1 MERKCHKMKRKTSKI
16 LITLLVV
23 GGIVLG
29 AFIGILS
36 FFLTQNN
43 AGVATGI
50 ESLSNYIAIF
60 SILITM
66 ISILIPVSS
75 YFVNKDE
82 AKRLND
88 SFDEKTAQIGA
99 HFERLEES
107 VQDKIQHL
115 DNAQVEL
122 LEYIVKE
129 YNVSYDEG
137 DDSYYKA
144 NLNYIGALLLFQ
156 NGSYD
161 ESRAKVRVAV
171 EELQNLSAPDA
182 GDSEET
188 LAKTTLLVYK
198 SFNLYRKLS
207 GRTRAFPQLLGDI
220 ERFIAGIG
228 HNEAHRFFPV
238 LNYVYIKARLD
249 NIEKNFFTDK
259 AFDDL
264 LSKIDFF
271 RSTTLYED
279 KVKHLQH
286 STLMAR
292 FHYIRAYYL
301 ADHESKSADYA
312 KSLEFAKKACDCLDA
327 LRENQHKGEY
337 ERLIEND
344 CKYAIVRILEKIS
357 FCFPAEQRKEIL
369 ALSHREIQ
377 QLIEQ
382 KKEPRYYLELS
393 EILKKT
399 GKDKQGE
406 ADQAA
411 LYGYLL
417 SPTDPLLAAQCAYI
431 YLREYLKNGISAY
444 LIKAEDC
451 IAPAYWI
458 YTQERS
464 RYAQVNVKF
473 SYIASLYAVI
483 KCYILK
489 LSAEGGKDTADTVNM
504 VLECID
510 NSIKD
515 NRNNVP
521 NYRRAIMLYILIL
534 RHRLCGEDKAGAI
547 VKRLKTLVVQFQKNP
562 ALVFRKGEAF
572 YSFSECVHKI
582 SPDTA
587 SDDELIAHFS
597 FLLDDPA
604 AQI

>member
-1 MERKCHKMKRKTSKI
+1 MKRKTSKV
-16 LITLLVV
+16 LIVLLVI
-23 GGIVLG
+23 GAIVLG

-43 AGVATGI
+43 ASAPTGNDA
-50 ESLSNYIAIF
+50 LANYIAIF

-82 AKRLND
+82 AKRLNE
-88 SFDEKTAQIGA
+88 SFEQETHEIDE
-99 HFERLEES
+99 HFKSLEKS
-107 VQDKIQHL
+107 VQNKIQHL

-161 ESRAKVRVAV
+161 DSRSKIRVAV
-171 EELQNLSAPDA
+171 EELQNLSAPNQN
-182 GDSEET
+182 DSEET
-188 LAKTTLLVYK
+188 LTKTTLLVYK
-198 SFNLYRKLS
+198 SFDLYRKLS
-207 GRTRAFPQLLGDI
+207 GRTRAFPELLQDI

-259 AFDDL
+259 SFDA
-264 LSKIDFF
+264 LSAKIDFF

-301 ADHESKSADYA
+301 ADHESKSTDYA
-312 KSLEFAKKACDCLDA
+312 KALEYAKKACDCLEA
-327 LRENQHKGEY
+327 LRQNQHKSEI
-337 ERLIEND
+337 ERMIEND
-344 CKYAIVRILEKIS
+344 CKYSIVRILEKIS
-357 FCFPAEQRKEIL
+357 FCFPADQRKEIL
-369 ALSHREIQ
+369 GLSYTQIQ

-382 KKEPRYYLELS
+382 KKEPKYYLELS

-399 GKDKQGE
+399 GKDKQSD

-483 KCYILK
+483 KSYVMK
-489 LSAEGGKDTADTVNM
+489 LSAEGGGDTADTVNM

-510 NSIKD
+510 SSIRD

-521 NYRRAIMLYILIL
+521 NYRRAIMIYIFLL
-534 RHRLCGEDKAGAI
+534 RHHLCAEEKI
-547 VKRLKTLVVQFQKNP
+547 LKRLKALVTQFQKNP

-572 YSFSECVHKI
+572 YHFSECVHKI
-582 SPDTA
+582 SPDTVG
-587 SDDELIAHFS
+587 DEELIAHFA
-597 FLLDDPA
+597 FLLEDPA